1 MCTVPSTEKVL
12 DKRINLILST
22 ELLQFLASIFNIY
35 KETLI
40 QSRIY
45 KVPKEKYIGL
55 CAQVIMY

>member
-12 DKRINLILST
+12 EKRTNLILPT

-35 KETLI
+35 KGTLI

-45 KVPKEKYIGL
+45 KAPKEKYIGL
-55 CAQVIMY
+55 CAQVIM